1 MRVYL
6 IRRLLLTIPTLFIA
20 SVIIFLSIRFI
31 PGDVVDVMM
40 MRSQSGIS
48 EETRAAIRRDL
59 GLDTPIHIQ
68 YGRWLGVLPQAS
80 KSNEEQTE
88 VPSDEGLGKARF
100 NGVLQGNIG
109 TSLWTGVPVLEA
121 LKRRLPVTLE
131 LSFMGLVLGLLIA
144 MPIGMYSALRQDT
157 LGDYIARSIA
167 MAFIAV
173 PYFWIGILVVVF
185 GSMWFRYMPPLQL
198 VPFVEDPLGNLGQF
212 IVPAITLGMVLSGWT
227 MRLTRTM
234 MLEVLRQDY
243 VRTAWAKG
251 LKERAVV
258 VRHALKN
265 SLIPVVS
272 LIGLQLP
279 LLFGGTVVIEQIFL
293 LPGVGRYT
301 VEATTSRDYPVI
313 SGVLLLF
320 GGIVVL
326 ANLLIDLS
334 YGFLDPRIRYE

>member
-20 SVIIFLSIRFI
+20 SIIVFLSVRFI

-40 MRSQSGIS
+40 MRSQSGMS

-68 YGRWLGVLPQAS
+68 YGRWLGVFPQTDA
-80 KSNEEQTE
+80 
-88 VPSDEGLGKARF
+88 PSDAGVGSARF
-100 NGVLQGNIG
+100 NGVLQGNVG

-121 LKRRLPVTLE
+121 LKRRLPVTVE
-131 LSFMGLVLGLLIA
+131 LSLMGLVLGLLIA

-157 LGDYIARSIA
+157 IGDYIARSIA

-185 GSMWFRYMPPLQL
+185 GSLWFRYMPPLRL

-212 IVPAITLGMVLSGWT
+212 IVPAIVLGMVLSGWT

-251 LKERAVV
+251 LRERAVV

-301 VEATTSRDYPVI
+301 VEATISRDYPVI

-320 GGIVVL
+320 GATVVL

>member
-20 SVIIFLSIRFI
+20 SIIVFLSVRFI

-40 MRSQSGIS
+40 MRSQTGMS

-59 GLDTPIHIQ
+59 GHDTPIHIQ
-68 YGRWLGVLPQAS
+68 YGRWLGVVPQHDA
-80 KSNEEQTE
+80 
-88 VPSDEGLGKARF
+88 PSDAGVGNARF
-100 NGVLQGNIG
+100 NGVLQGNVG

-121 LKRRLPVTLE
+121 LKRRLPVTVE
-131 LSFMGLVLGLLIA
+131 LSLMGLILGLLIA

-157 LGDYIARSIA
+157 IGDYIARSIA

-185 GSMWFRYMPPLQL
+185 GSLWFRYMPPLRL

-212 IVPAITLGMVLSGWT
+212 IVPAIVLGMVLSGWT

-251 LKERAVV
+251 LRERAVV

-265 SLIPVVS
+265 SLIPVIS

-301 VEATTSRDYPVI
+301 VEATISRDYPVI

-320 GGIVVL
+320 GATVVL

>member
-48 EETRAAIRRDL
+48 EETRAAIRREL
-59 GLDTPIHIQ
+59 GLDTPLPIQ
-68 YGRWLGVLPQAS
+68 YGRWLGILPLAA
-80 KSNEEQTE
+80 
-88 VPSDEGLGKARF
+88 SDESLGKARF

-109 TSLWTGVPVLEA
+109 TSLWTGVPVFEA
-121 LKRRLPVTLE
+121 LKLRLLVTFE
-131 LSFMGLVLGLLIA
+131 LSFLGLVLGLMIA
-144 MPIGMYSALRQDT
+144 MPIGIYSALRQDT

-185 GSMWFRYMPPLQL
+185 GSLWFRYMPPLRL
-198 VPFVEDPLGNLGQF
+198 IPFVEDPLGNLGQF
-212 IVPAITLGMVLSGWT
+212 IVPAMTLGMVLSGWT

-251 LKERAVV
+251 LKERVVV

-279 LLFGGTVVIEQIFL
+279 LLFGGTVVVEQIFL

-301 VEATTSRDYPVI
+301 IEATISRDYPVI

-320 GGIVVL
+320 GGTVVL

-334 YGFLDPRIRYE
+334 YGFLDPRIRFE

>member
-20 SVIIFLSIRFI
+20 SIIVFLSVRFI

-40 MRSQSGIS
+40 MRSQTGMS

-59 GLDTPIHIQ
+59 GLDTPIHVQ
-68 YGRWLGVLPQAS
+68 YGRWLGVVAQHDA
-80 KSNEEQTE
+80 
-88 VPSDEGLGKARF
+88 PSDAGVGNTRF

-121 LKRRLPVTLE
+121 LKRRLPVTVE
-131 LSFMGLVLGLLIA
+131 LSLMGLVLGLLIA

-157 LGDYIARSIA
+157 IGDYIARSIA

-185 GSMWFRYMPPLQL
+185 GSLWFRYMPPLRL

-212 IVPAITLGMVLSGWT
+212 IVPAIVLGMVLSGWT

-251 LKERAVV
+251 LRERAVV

-301 VEATTSRDYPVI
+301 VEATISRDYPVI

-320 GGIVVL
+320 GATVVL

>member
-20 SVIIFLSIRFI
+20 SIIVFLSVRFI

-40 MRSQSGIS
+40 MRSQTGMS
-48 EETRAAIRRDL
+48 EQTRAAIRRDL
-59 GLDTPIHIQ
+59 GLDTPVHVQ
-68 YGRWLGVLPQAS
+68 YGRWLGVLPQHEAPPDAGAR
-80 KSNEEQTE
+80 N
-88 VPSDEGLGKARF
+88 ARF
-100 NGVLQGNIG
+100 NGVLQGNVG

-121 LKRRLPVTLE
+121 LKRRLPVTVE
-131 LSFMGLVLGLLIA
+131 LSLMGLVLGLLIA

-157 LGDYIARSIA
+157 IGDYIARSIA

-185 GSMWFRYMPPLQL
+185 GSLWFRYMPPLRL

-212 IVPAITLGMVLSGWT
+212 IVPAIVLGMVLSGWT

-251 LKERAVV
+251 LRERAVV
-258 VRHALKN
+258 LRHALKN

-293 LPGVGRYT
+293 LPGVGCYT
-301 VEATTSRDYPVI
+301 VEATISRDYPVI

-320 GGIVVL
+320 GATVVL

>member
-6 IRRLLLTIPTLFIA
+6 IRRLLLTIPTLIIA
-20 SVIIFLSIRFI
+20 SIIVFLSVRFI

-40 MRSQSGIS
+40 MRSQSGMS
-48 EETRAAIRRDL
+48 EATRAAIRRDL
-59 GLDTPIHIQ
+59 GLDTPIPIQ
-68 YGRWLGVLPQAS
+68 YGRWLGIFPQTDAS
-80 KSNEEQTE
+80 SG
-88 VPSDEGLGKARF
+88 EGVGKARF
-100 NGVLQGNIG
+100 DGVLQGNVG

-121 LKRRLPVTLE
+121 LKRRLPVTVE
-131 LSFMGLVLGLLIA
+131 LSLMGLVLGLLIA

-185 GSMWFRYMPPLQL
+185 GSLWFRYMPPLQL

-212 IVPAITLGMVLSGWT
+212 IVPAIVLGMVLSGWT

-251 LKERAVV
+251 LRERAVV

-301 VEATTSRDYPVI
+301 VEATISRDYPVI

-320 GGIVVL
+320 GATVVM

>member
-20 SVIIFLSIRFI
+20 SIIVFLSVRFI

-40 MRSQSGIS
+40 MRSQSGMS
-48 EETRAAIRRDL
+48 EQTRAAIRRDL

-68 YGRWLGVLPQAS
+68 YGRWLGVFPQIGA
-80 KSNEEQTE
+80 
-88 VPSDEGLGKARF
+88 PSDEVVGNARF
-100 NGVLQGNIG
+100 NGVLQGNVG

-121 LKRRLPVTLE
+121 LQRRLPVTVE
-131 LSFMGLVLGLLIA
+131 LSLMGLVLGLLIA

-185 GSMWFRYMPPLQL
+185 GSLWFRYMPPLRL

-212 IVPAITLGMVLSGWT
+212 IVPAIVLGMVLSGWT

-251 LKERAVV
+251 LRERAVV

-301 VEATTSRDYPVI
+301 VEATISRDYPVI

-320 GGIVVL
+320 GATVVL

>member
-6 IRRLLLTIPTLFIA
+6 IRRLLLTIPTLIIA
-20 SVIIFLSIRFI
+20 SIIVFLSVRFI

-40 MRSQSGIS
+40 MRSQSGMS

-68 YGRWLGVLPQAS
+68 YGRWLGIFPQTDAS
-80 KSNEEQTE
+80 SGKG
-88 VPSDEGLGKARF
+88 VGKARF
-100 NGVLQGNIG
+100 DGVLQGNVG

-121 LKRRLPVTLE
+121 LKRRLPVTVE
-131 LSFMGLVLGLLIA
+131 LSLMGLVLGLLIA

-157 LGDYIARSIA
+157 IGDYIARSIA

-185 GSMWFRYMPPLQL
+185 GSLWFRYMPPLQL

-212 IVPAITLGMVLSGWT
+212 IVPAIVLGMVLSGWT

-251 LKERAVV
+251 LRERAVV

-279 LLFGGTVVIEQIFL
+279 LLFGGTVLIEQIFL

-301 VEATTSRDYPVI
+301 VEATISRDYPVI

-320 GGIVVL
+320 GATVVL

>member
-1 MRVYL
+1 L

-20 SVIIFLSIRFI
+20 SIIVFLSVRFI

-68 YGRWLGVLPQAS
+68 YGRWLGVFPQTDA
-80 KSNEEQTE
+80 
-88 VPSDEGLGKARF
+88 PSGGGFGKARF
-100 NGVLQGNIG
+100 DGVLQGNVG
-109 TSLWTGVPVLEA
+109 TSMWTGVPVLES
-121 LKRRLPVTLE
+121 LKRRLPVTVE
-131 LSFMGLVLGLLIA
+131 LSLMGLVLGLLIA

-185 GSMWFRYMPPLQL
+185 GSMWFRYMPPLRL
-198 VPFVEDPLGNLGQF
+198 VPFVEDPVGNLGQF

-251 LKERAVV
+251 LRERAVV

-272 LIGLQLP
+272 LVGLQLP

-320 GGIVVL
+320 GGTVVL

>member
-6 IRRLLLTIPTLFIA
+6 IRRLLLTIPTLIIA
-20 SVIIFLSIRFI
+20 SIIVFLSVRFI

-40 MRSQSGIS
+40 MRSQSGMS

-68 YGRWLGVLPQAS
+68 YGRWLGIFPQTDAS
-80 KSNEEQTE
+80 SGKG
-88 VPSDEGLGKARF
+88 VGKARF
-100 NGVLQGNIG
+100 DGVLQGNVG

-121 LKRRLPVTLE
+121 LKRRLPVTVE
-131 LSFMGLVLGLLIA
+131 LSLMGLVLGLLIA

-157 LGDYIARSIA
+157 IGDYIARSIA

-185 GSMWFRYMPPLQL
+185 GSLWFRYMPPLQL

-212 IVPAITLGMVLSGWT
+212 IVPAIVLGMVLSGWT

-251 LKERAVV
+251 LRERAVV

-301 VEATTSRDYPVI
+301 VEATISRDYPVI

-320 GGIVVL
+320 GATVVL

>member
-20 SVIIFLSIRFI
+20 SIIVFLSVRFI

-40 MRSQSGIS
+40 MRSQSGMS
-48 EETRAAIRRDL
+48 EQTRAAIRRDL

-68 YGRWLGVLPQAS
+68 YGRWLGVFPQIGA
-80 KSNEEQTE
+80 
-88 VPSDEGLGKARF
+88 PSDEVVGNARF
-100 NGVLQGNIG
+100 NGVLQGNVG

-121 LKRRLPVTLE
+121 LKRRLPVTVE
-131 LSFMGLVLGLLIA
+131 LSLMGLVLGLLIA

-185 GSMWFRYMPPLQL
+185 GSLWFRYMPPLRL

-212 IVPAITLGMVLSGWT
+212 IVPAIVLGMVLSGWT

-251 LKERAVV
+251 LRERAVV

-301 VEATTSRDYPVI
+301 VEATISRDYPVI

-320 GGIVVL
+320 GATVVL

>member
-20 SVIIFLSIRFI
+20 SIIVFLSVRFI

-40 MRSQSGIS
+40 MRSQTGMS

-68 YGRWLGVLPQAS
+68 YGRWLGVVPQHDAAS
-80 KSNEEQTE
+80 DAGVGNT
-88 VPSDEGLGKARF
+88 RF
-100 NGVLQGNIG
+100 NGVLQGNVG

-121 LKRRLPVTLE
+121 LKRRLPVTVE
-131 LSFMGLVLGLLIA
+131 LSLMGLILGLLIA

-157 LGDYIARSIA
+157 IGDYIARSIA

-185 GSMWFRYMPPLQL
+185 GSLWFRYMPPLRL

-212 IVPAITLGMVLSGWT
+212 IVPAIVLGMVLSGWT

-251 LKERAVV
+251 LRERAVV

-265 SLIPVVS
+265 SLIPVIS

-301 VEATTSRDYPVI
+301 VEATISRDYPVI

-320 GGIVVL
+320 GATVVL

>member
-20 SVIIFLSIRFI
+20 SIIVFLSVRFI

-68 YGRWLGVLPQAS
+68 YGRWLGVFPQTDA
-80 KSNEEQTE
+80 
-88 VPSDEGLGKARF
+88 PSGGGFGKARF
-100 NGVLQGNIG
+100 DGVLQGNVG
-109 TSLWTGVPVLEA
+109 TSLWTGVPVLES
-121 LKRRLPVTLE
+121 LKRRLPVTVE
-131 LSFMGLVLGLLIA
+131 LSLMGLVLGLLIA

-185 GSMWFRYMPPLQL
+185 GSLWFRYMPPLQL

-212 IVPAITLGMVLSGWT
+212 IVPAIVLGMVLSGWT

-251 LKERAVV
+251 LRERAVV

-320 GGIVVL
+320 GATVVL

>member
-20 SVIIFLSIRFI
+20 SIIVFLSVRFI

-40 MRSQSGIS
+40 MRSQSGMS

-68 YGRWLGVLPQAS
+68 YGRWLGVFPQTDAS
-80 KSNEEQTE
+80 SG
-88 VPSDEGLGKARF
+88 EGVGKARF
-100 NGVLQGNIG
+100 DGVLQGNVG

-121 LKRRLPVTLE
+121 LKRRLPVTVE
-131 LSFMGLVLGLLIA
+131 LSLMGLVLGLLIA

-157 LGDYIARSIA
+157 IGDYIARSIA

-185 GSMWFRYMPPLQL
+185 GSLWFRYMPPLQL

-212 IVPAITLGMVLSGWT
+212 IVPAIVLGMVLSGWT

-251 LKERAVV
+251 LRERAVV

-301 VEATTSRDYPVI
+301 VEATISRDYPVI

-320 GGIVVL
+320 GSTVVL

>member
-20 SVIIFLSIRFI
+20 SIIVFLSVRFI

-40 MRSQSGIS
+40 MRSQTGMS

-68 YGRWLGVLPQAS
+68 YGRWLGVFPQPGAA
-80 KSNEEQTE
+80 
-88 VPSDEGLGKARF
+88 SDEGARNARF
-100 NGVLQGNIG
+100 NGVLQGNVG
-109 TSLWTGVPVLEA
+109 TSLWTGVSVLEA
-121 LKRRLPVTLE
+121 LKRRLPVTVE
-131 LSFMGLVLGLLIA
+131 LSLIGLVLGLLIA

-157 LGDYIARSIA
+157 LGDYVARSIA

-185 GSMWFRYMPPLQL
+185 GSLWFRYMPPLQL
-198 VPFVEDPLGNLGQF
+198 IPFAEDPFGNLGQF
-212 IVPAITLGMVLSGWT
+212 IVPAIVLGMVLSGWT

-251 LKERAVV
+251 LRERSVV

-301 VEATTSRDYPVI
+301 VEATISRDYPVI

-320 GGIVVL
+320 GATVVL